1 MLINNVTR
9 RELSEFILRLTEQET
24 KFYDIKKENLK
35 SFVYVNGYKANHQLV
50 GVGGIGKYFHLIP
63 HTFYMIKQEYQ
74 GCGLGSMFAV
84 ENMKYAEKK
93 YPFLI
98 TIIESGN
105 IRAMKIAE
113 RWGFKLVIRRDTHSC
128 YYKHFNGWGEIF
140 GVIFPVLAAIHYF
153 VKGRK
158 SGN

>member
-35 SFVYVNGYKANHQLV
+35 SFVYVNGYKASGHLV

-74 GCGLGSMFAV
+74 GCGIGSLFSL

-93 YPFLI
+93 YPCLV
-98 TIIESGN
+98 TIIEAGN
-105 IRAMKIAE
+105 LRAMKIAE
-113 RWGFKLVIRRDTHSC
+113 RRGFKLAIRRDTHSY
-128 YYKHFNGWGEIF
+128 YYKHFNGWGELF
-140 GVIFPVLAAIHYF
+140 GVIFPVLVAIHYF
-153 VKGRK
+153 IKRREN
-158 SGN
+158 GN